1 MDLLLIT
8 SLSVSLHT
16 SACKGVDLTL
26 EGADVRSENRSFANR
41 CKLSGTKF
49 QKDGPSKLLILS
61 INVYKGNQL
70 TELDIMKVPQNSKVI
85 HGLTTSIGTH

>member
-8 SLSVSLHT
+8 SLSVSLPT

-61 INVYKGNQL
+61 INVYKESRRTGSVTQKEPPN
-70 TELDIMKVPQNSKVI
+70 
-85 HGLTTSIGTH
+85 